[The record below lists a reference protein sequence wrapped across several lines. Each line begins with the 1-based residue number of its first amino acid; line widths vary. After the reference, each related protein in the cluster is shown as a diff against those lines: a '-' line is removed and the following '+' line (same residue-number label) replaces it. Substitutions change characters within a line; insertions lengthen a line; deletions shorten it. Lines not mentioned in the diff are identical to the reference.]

1 MKEKINE
8 IIERYKYEEAG
19 ETYYNDVR
27 YDQDENGFWLYE
39 ELKEYLNKSGIIYE
53 LEKRFGCDIANYD
66 NGFIALAYLD
76 ENQKL
81 QLKTVVYESF

>member
-1 MKEKINE
+1 M
-8 IIERYKYEEAG
+8 
-19 ETYYNDVR
+19 
-27 YDQDENGFWLYE
+27 
-39 ELKEYLNKSGIIYE
+39 KEYLNKSGIIYE